1 MQLVL
6 NVLDINLLYNNPTKT
21 IIFGYFGV
29 FGCTRLTLETP
40 LAQCRVLP
48 SCGIQTACSGLP
60 SWPMVG
66 IPQGGSWWRVGC
78 GHHFGARGRFRMGG
92 TYLCTVLNL
101 NLVFAFMVYWA
112 IYH

>member
-48 SCGIQTACSGLP
+48 SRGIQTAC
-60 SWPMVG
+60 
-66 IPQGGSWWRVGC
+66 
-78 GHHFGARGRFRMGG
+78 
-92 TYLCTVLNL
+92 
-101 NLVFAFMVYWA
+101 
-112 IYH
+112 